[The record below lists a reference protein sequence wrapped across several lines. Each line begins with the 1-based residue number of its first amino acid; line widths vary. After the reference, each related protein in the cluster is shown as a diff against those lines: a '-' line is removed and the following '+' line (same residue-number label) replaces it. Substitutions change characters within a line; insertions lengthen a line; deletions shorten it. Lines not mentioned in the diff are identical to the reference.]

1 MKKVFRLLAVATV
14 AIASMTSGHAAL
26 YTNTFGTSLT
36 SGSGGAPSDCD
47 DCFTGP
53 IAFTGLGQRINY
65 FGIVYSGLFVGSNGY
80 ATFGAGASDNKPQ
93 PLNTEA
99 IQPMIAGFYTDLDSR
114 SDAASNVYINDTTPG
129 QLIATWQAMGHFS
142 TNYSVRSTFQ
152 LVIRS
157 DQFLVAPGQG
167 QIGFFYGDITD
178 TNPASAGFGDG
189 LLAINPGELSFLSVS
204 NGTQLSNNNPRWF
217 NLNRGIPTPTAS
229 AIPEPG
235 SLALFGLA
243 VAGLGLMRRR
253 AQAVKEPL
261 KLKLV

>member
-1 MKKVFRLLAVATV
+1 MKKLFKLLAVATV

-26 YTNTFGTSLT
+26 FTNTLGTQLA
-36 SGSGGAPSDCD
+36 GPSNCD

-53 IAFTGLGQRINY
+53 LSFTGLGQSINF
-65 FGIVYSGLFVGSNGY
+65 FGTTYTGLFVGSNGY
-80 ATFGAGASDNKPQ
+80 ATFGAGATNFTSQ
-93 PLNTEA
+93 PLNTET
-99 IQPMIAGFYTDLDSR
+99 IRPMIAGSFTDLDSR

-129 QLIATWQAMGHFS
+129 ELIATWEAMGHYS

-157 DQFLVAPGQG
+157 DQFLVAPGEG
-167 QIGFFYGDITD
+167 QIGFFYGPITD
-178 TNPASAGFGDG
+178 TSATSAGFGDG
-189 LLAINPGELSFLSVS
+189 LAAINPGEVAFLSLA
-204 NGTQLSNNNPRWF
+204 NGTQLSNNQPRWF
-217 NLNRGIPTPTAS
+217 NLNGGTPTPN

-253 AQAVKEPL
+253 SQTVKSA
-261 KLKLV
+261 

>member
-1 MKKVFRLLAVATV
+1 MKKLFRLLAVATV
-14 AIASMTSGHAAL
+14 VVASMTSGHAAL
-26 YTNTFGTSLT
+26 FTNTFGTKLA
-36 SGSGGAPSDCD
+36 GPSDCD

-53 IAFTGLGQRINY
+53 LSFTGLGQSINF
-65 FGIVYSGLFVGSNGY
+65 FGTTYSGLFVGSNGY
-80 ATFGAGASDNKPQ
+80 ATFGAGASNFSSR

-99 IQPMIAGFYTDLDSR
+99 IGPMIAGSFTDLYSQG
-114 SDAASNVYINDTTPG
+114 DAASNVYINDTTPG
-129 QLIATWQAMGHFS
+129 ELMATWEAMGHYAA
-142 TNYSVRSTFQ
+142 NYSVRSTFQ

-189 LLAINPGELSFLSVS
+189 LLAINPGELSFLNVS
-204 NGTQLSNNNPRWF
+204 NGTQLSNNDPRWF
-217 NLNRGIPTPTAS
+217 NLNGGTPTPS

>member
-1 MKKVFRLLAVATV
+1 MKKICRFLAVATV
-14 AIASMTSGHAAL
+14 ALASLTSAHAAL
-26 YTNTFGTSLT
+26 FTSTFGTRLA
-36 SGSGGAPSDCD
+36 GPSDCD

-53 IAFTGLGQRINY
+53 LSFTGVGQSIKF
-65 FGIVYSGLFVGSNGY
+65 FGTTYTGLFVGSNGY
-80 ATFGAGASDNKPQ
+80 ATFGAGASNFSTQ
-93 PLNTEA
+93 PLNTET
-99 IQPMIAGFYTDLDSR
+99 IQPMIAGSFTDLYSQG
-114 SDAASNVYINDTTPG
+114 DAASNVYINDTTPG
-129 QLIATWQAMGHFS
+129 ELIATWEAMGHFAA
-142 TNYSVRSTFQ
+142 NYSIRSTFQ

-157 DQFLVAPGQG
+157 DQFLVTPGQG

-189 LLAINPGELSFLSVS
+189 LLAINPGELSFLNVS
-204 NGTQLSNNNPRWF
+204 NGTQLSNNDPRWF
-217 NLNRGIPTPTAS
+217 NLNGGTPTPS

>member
-1 MKKVFRLLAVATV
+1 
-14 AIASMTSGHAAL
+14 MTSVHAAL

-36 SGSGGAPSDCD
+36 SGSGGGPSDCD

-65 FGIVYSGLFVGSNGY
+65 FGNLYSGLFVGSNGY
-80 ATFGAGASDNKPQ
+80 ATFGAGAKDNKPQ
-93 PLNTEA
+93 PLNTET

-114 SDAASNVYINDTTPG
+114 GDAASNVYVNDTTPG

-142 TNYSVRSTFQ
+142 NNYSVRSTFQ

-204 NGTQLSNNNPRWF
+204 NGTQLSNNNPR
-217 NLNRGIPTPTAS
+217 
-229 AIPEPG
+229 
-235 SLALFGLA
+235 
-243 VAGLGLMRRR
+243 
-253 AQAVKEPL
+253 
-261 KLKLV
+261 